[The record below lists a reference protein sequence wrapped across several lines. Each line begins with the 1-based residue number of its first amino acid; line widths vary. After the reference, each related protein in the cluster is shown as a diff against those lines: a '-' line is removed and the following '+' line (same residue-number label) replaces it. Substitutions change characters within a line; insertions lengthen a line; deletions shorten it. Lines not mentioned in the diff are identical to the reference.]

1 LKFGLVAAQTQTHI
15 YFFGVNELSFL
26 SLSTSSLCLSTH
38 CNYTVSSPDSSHTY
52 LPPKKDVAAADAN
65 SDASIKGFDNKE
77 TKILAAAFLSQISH
91 DKVRRE

>member
-1 LKFGLVAAQTQTHI
+1 MA
-15 YFFGVNELSFL
+15 
-26 SLSTSSLCLSTH
+26 
-38 CNYTVSSPDSSHTY
+38 
-52 LPPKKDVAAADAN
+52 PPKKDVAAADAN